1 MIDSFRTFINVKGET
16 CLYSLGQAGFIV
28 KNKSGNMLAIDPY
41 LSDCVEELEGHIGF
55 KRLLPKIVQP
65 AELELD
71 VIIATHAHLDHYDKD
86 SIPDLIKPSETR
98 LFASDGCK
106 EYAIEQ
112 GLDQTRVQYVAPGD
126 KVNFGGFDIEFI
138 PCDHGDAAPDAF
150 GVIIETDGRV
160 ICETGDTCLREDY
173 KGSYLSRGSL
183 DILIA
188 PINGAY
194 GNMDEKD
201 CARLAELVKPRVTI
215 PCHYGMF
222 ASHGGDIGRFYEIM
236 REKNFNVN
244 LMAQGEIMYL

>member
-1 MIDSFRTFINVKGET
+1 MIDSLRTFINIKGET
-16 CLYSLGQAGFIV
+16 CLYFLGQAGFII

-55 KRLLPKIVQP
+55 KRLLPKTVQP
-65 AELELD
+65 DELGLD
-71 VIIATHAHLDHYDKD
+71 VIVTTHAHLDHYDKD
-86 SIPDLIKPSETR
+86 SMPGMMKNFKTR
-98 LFASDGCK
+98 LFTSDRCK
-106 EYAIEQ
+106 EYVTEQ
-112 GLDQTRVQYVAPGD
+112 GLDDKRVQYVAPGD
-126 KVNFGGFDIEFI
+126 RASCCGFDISFI

-150 GVIIETDGRV
+150 GVIIETDGKI

-173 KGSYLSRGSL
+173 KESYLSRGNL
-183 DILIA
+183 DVLIA

-201 CARLAELVKPRVTI
+201 CGSLSELLKPGVTI

-222 ASHGGDIGRFYEIM
+222 ASHGGNIGRFYEIM
-236 REKNFNVN
+236 KEKNLKVN